1 MAGEEDLTDI
11 VSDQLLLGLGSLI
24 GTSLFKSVKL
34 PFSSPKV
41 SPTDCGVFKLN
52 HDCPLFI
59 TVGDGWLEKVQVLPR
74 EVSK

>member
-1 MAGEEDLTDI
+1 
-11 VSDQLLLGLGSLI
+11 
-24 GTSLFKSVKL
+24 
-34 PFSSPKV
+34 
-41 SPTDCGVFKLN
+41 LN